1 MNVGIETA
9 DGMMSVVGFGSLLS
23 QRSSQF
29 TFPELQNFRLARLR
43 GFRRVF
49 AHITPFF
56 FKACVLLYRV
66 SAAAHVVCPHK
77 EPLRAQR

>member
-1 MNVGIETA
+1 
-9 DGMMSVVGFGSLLS
+9 MSVVGFGSLLS
-23 QRSSQF
+23 QRSSRF

-66 SAAAHVVCPHK
+66 PTVITCGLSSSGTLAGASAYAEA
-77 EPLRAQR
+77 